1 VPSWVD
7 PHPLCHAYLPPT
19 QPTQPTQPTKTA
31 FALQSPYS
39 RRRAWAV
46 KEKKKVVVGCCQP
59 CRRRAPL
66 ARSPGV
72 SEQGSPLFSKTINF
86 STYLRPPLS
95 LHRPRLPPV
104 PVPLLQRPRCRCL
117 RSPRCNICNI
127 AWSVVAVS
135 AFCFAYH
142 GTLSL
147 HARLHSPAST
157 CTQPAPL
164 WPITWP
170 PPRRLLLRA
179 GFVPYAAAAVY
190 LAGSPALS
198 FAFPRLS
205 QQPNRY
211 ALSSLPPTIHSR
223 RRNAVLRP
231 CSPPLSAAFIADC
244 PRF

>member
-1 VPSWVD
+1 
-7 PHPLCHAYLPPT
+7 
-19 QPTQPTQPTKTA
+19 
-31 FALQSPYS
+31 
-39 RRRAWAV
+39 
-46 KEKKKVVVGCCQP
+46 VVGCWQP
-59 CRRRAPL
+59 CRHRAPL

-72 SEQGSPLFSKTINF
+72 SEQGSPLSSKTINF

-104 PVPLLQRPRCRCL
+104 PVPVPVPLLQRPRCRCL
-117 RSPRCNICNI
+117 WSPRCSVCTI

-142 GTLSL
+142 GTLS
-147 HARLHSPAST
+147 ARLHACIHLHPPAPNLHPT
-157 CTQPAPL
+157 CTSL
-164 WPITWP
+164 WPIAWP

-198 FAFPRLS
+198 FAFPRLL

-211 ALSSLPPTIHSR
+211 ALSSLPHHPRSQAQCCAPTVFPALVR
-223 RRNAVLRP
+223 RLH
-231 CSPPLSAAFIADC
+231 C
-244 PRF
+244 

>member
-1 VPSWVD
+1 
-7 PHPLCHAYLPPT
+7 
-19 QPTQPTQPTKTA
+19 
-31 FALQSPYS
+31 
-39 RRRAWAV
+39 
-46 KEKKKVVVGCCQP
+46 VVGCCQP

-86 STYLRPPLS
+86 STYLRPPPS

-117 RSPRCNICNI
+117 RPPRCNICNI

-142 GTLSL
+142 GHGTLS
-147 HARLHSPAST
+147 ARLHACTPAFTCIHLHPT
-157 CTQPAPL
+157 CTSL
-164 WPITWP
+164 WPIAWP

-190 LAGSPALS
+190 LAGEPALS
-198 FAFPRLS
+198 SAFPRLS

-211 ALSSLPPTIHSR
+211 ALSSLPPPSTLAGAMLCSDR
-223 RRNAVLRP
+223 VPRP
-231 CSPPLSAAFIADC
+231 CLPPSLLIAHAS
-244 PRF
+244 R